1 MNIVIELKV
10 GTTLAQ
16 AEELFDELTEN
27 ESYMDLI
34 ENIRLQPGEQS

>member
-1 MNIVIELKV
+1 MELVIKLKA

-16 AEELFDELTEN
+16 AEEMFDELTEN

-34 ENIRLQPGEQS
+34 ENIRLQPGEES